1 MKKAK
6 LSDSEIKLILLLL
19 ALLMLAGAY
28 FLGYRRSVAAAK
40 VLEEQNITDQAT
52 VDRLESMK
60 RRRAEVEAGTENL
73 KKAIQDIIKKYPADL
88 TTEKAIAIVQDVE
101 IYSPVL
107 IPNISFQMNN
117 LMMSFT
123 QVSNEIP
130 TPPAGYSATLS
141 MSYSTTYESF
151 KDMMRYIASQKDR
164 MTVPAVALTYD
175 PVTDLVSGSISFNLY
190 YLRNTG
196 KDYEPPVIFGV
207 GKGVD
212 SIFGSG
218 DGVMTLP
225 EESEENAAG
234 EDEAVE

>member
-73 KKAIQDIIKKYPADL
+73 KKAIQDIIKKYPSNL

-141 MSYSTTYESF
+141 MNYSTTYESF

-164 MTVPAVALTYD
+164 MTVPSVALTYD
-175 PVTDLVSGSISFNLY
+175 PVTDLVSGSITFNLY